1 MTFFTCEP
9 PGVGDRVRWVPWC
22 GQMMRDASTP
32 RRREEGA
39 RPRPGAHPSGQR
51 RSRGSPTCINLR
63 SQRIVLH
70 IAASRVVPWQT
81 PPMPSP
87 STTSSRSF
95 LSVADL
101 PPAAIVETLD
111 LADALK
117 AGQATIGRPL
127 DGATVALL
135 FEKPSLRTRV
145 SFEVAIGRLGGRVVT
160 LTGAEIGVGSRE
172 PAADVARVLERYVDA
187 IVARVFRHGMLEEL
201 AAAASIPVINRSE
214 EHTSELQSH

>member
-1 MTFFTCEP
+1 
-9 PGVGDRVRWVPWC
+9 
-22 GQMMRDASTP
+22 
-32 RRREEGA
+32 
-39 RPRPGAHPSGQR
+39 
-51 RSRGSPTCINLR
+51 
-63 SQRIVLH
+63 
-70 IAASRVVPWQT
+70 
-81 PPMPSP
+81 MPSP

-111 LADALK
+111 LAAALK
-117 AGQATIGRPL
+117 AGRATIGRPL
-127 DGATVALL
+127 EGATVALL